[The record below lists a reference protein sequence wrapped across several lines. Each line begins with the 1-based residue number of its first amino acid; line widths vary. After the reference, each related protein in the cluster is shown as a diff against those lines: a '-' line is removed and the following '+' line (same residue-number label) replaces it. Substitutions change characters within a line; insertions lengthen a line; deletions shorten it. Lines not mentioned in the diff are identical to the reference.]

1 MADIVNVQTIQSTT
15 YLTQVKSQFD
25 RIDQAVESGRTV
37 TLGLSEN
44 DRAISLSI
52 TRDNV
57 TRTDVPS
64 KEVAPRAHSLADNET
79 LPAQI
84 AQRYHFDLGELDR
97 HVKPKDIEAERTQ
110 PSGRSAN
117 LATSHTAGLPPGLP
131 NPAVHFI
138 LGNWVLAEDC
148 VYTTNDAI
156 TLTAK
161 RGFITDLASIPRI
174 FWPLVASF
182 ELSLTAP
189 LFHDLIYR
197 AMGKIALPH
206 GTVEPENKVFT
217 RSEADEIFLELM
229 TRAKLSFWRRNV
241 AYLAVDFFGKSAWRK
256 SAAG

>member
-1 MADIVNVQTIQSTT
+1 MANIVHVQTIQSTT
-15 YLTQVKSQFD
+15 YLTQIKTQFD
-25 RIDQAVESGRTV
+25 RIDQAVETGNTV
-37 TLGLSEN
+37 TLGLSEDN
-44 DRAISLSI
+44 RAISLSI

-64 KEVAPRAHSLADNET
+64 EEAAAQTHSLADNET
-79 LPAQI
+79 LSAQVLH
-84 AQRYHFDLGELDR
+84 RYHFDLGDIDR

-110 PSGRSAN
+110 AASQVSNA
-117 LATSHTAGLPPGLP
+117 ATPHAAALPPGLP

-148 VYTTNDAI
+148 VYTTNDQI
-156 TLTAK
+156 SLTAK
-161 RGFITDLASIPRI
+161 RGFQTDLASIPRI
-174 FWPLVASF
+174 FWPMVASF

-197 AMGKIALPH
+197 AMGKIALPD
-206 GTVEPENKVFT
+206 GTVQPENKVFT

-229 TRAKLSFWRRNV
+229 TRAKISFWRRNV